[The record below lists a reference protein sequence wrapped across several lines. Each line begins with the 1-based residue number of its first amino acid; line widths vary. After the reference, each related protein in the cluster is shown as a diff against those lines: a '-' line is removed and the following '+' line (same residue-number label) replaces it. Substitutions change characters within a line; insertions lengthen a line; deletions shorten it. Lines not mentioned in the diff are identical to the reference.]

1 MNEIGVALVNM
12 TKLKDMI
19 YKLGVDDG
27 WGIVDISKKKLE
39 EALRSCVAEESN
51 VIEVIRC
58 KDCIHYGTDVV
69 GHPCDEGTGYCKV
82 TEWTHHTDDE
92 YCAWGER
99 KDEV

>member
-1 MNEIGVALVNM
+1 MDEIGVALVNM

-19 YKLGVDDG
+19 YKLGYDDG

-58 KDCIHYGTDVV
+58 KTVII
-69 GHPCDEGTGYCKV
+69 E
-82 TEWTHHTDDE
+82 
-92 YCAWGER
+92 
-99 KDEV
+99 